1 MATGGRRSK
10 ASRNSEEELSEYGQ
24 QLLEA
29 RRRAE
34 QLSRSLKR
42 KEREVRDLKKALEKS
57 NEWEKQLMTLTV
69 LSQIL
74 NSTLEHRTVR
84 RRAMQAATELM
95 KAEVGSLLLIDWE
108 TNRLYFEVALGD
120 KEETVKT
127 FHLEMGEGIAGW
139 VAQHG
144 DPLIVHDAQN
154 DPRFFSEVDKK
165 SKFTTRNVICV
176 PVKVKDK
183 TIGVLEAIN
192 KFGGGSFSEDD
203 VAIFQSLADQVAVA
217 LDNARLLA
225 EIEGLFFQT
234 AESLADAIEKRDPY
248 TGGHTKRV
256 TTYSIA
262 IGEQLNLGP
271 DEMRW
276 LKLAAILHDIGK
288 IGVEDQILRK
298 EDKLTEEEYN
308 QMKKHTL
315 MGAEIIGHIK
325 QLHGIIPGLKY
336 HHEKIDGK
344 GYPEGLADGSI
355 PLIAKI
361 VAVADTF
368 DAMTSDRPYRKALTK
383 ETAFHELRRCV
394 GTQFDKDLVDSFIK
408 ACETG
413 RV

>member
-1 MATGGRRSK
+1 VATGERRSK
-10 ASRNSEEELSEYGQ
+10 APRNPEEEIRDYKKKLSEVS
-24 QLLEA
+24 
-29 RRRAE
+29 RRASR
-34 QLSRSLKR
+34 LDRSLKQ
-42 KEREVRDLKKALEKS
+42 KEREIRDLQNAIERS
-57 NEWEKQLMTLTV
+57 NEWEKQLVTLMV
-69 LSQIL
+69 LSRIL

-95 KAEVGSLLLIDWE
+95 KAEVGSLLLIDEE

-139 VAQHG
+139 VAKHG
-144 DPLIVHDAQN
+144 EPLIVHDTQSE
-154 DPRFFSEVDKK
+154 PRFFNEVDRK
-165 SKFTTRNVICV
+165 SKFTTKNVICV
-176 PVKVKDK
+176 PVKVKEK

-192 KFGGGSFSEDD
+192 KLGGEAFSDD
-203 VAIFQSLADQVAVA
+203 DLTIFQSLADQVAVA

-256 TTYSIA
+256 TTYSLA
-262 IGEQLNLGP
+262 IGEELNLESN
-271 DEMRW
+271 EMRW

-288 IGVEDQILRK
+288 IGVEDRILRK
-298 EDKLTEEEYN
+298 ADKLDEEEYD
-308 QMKKHTL
+308 QMKQHTL

-344 GYPEGLADGSI
+344 GYPEGLADDNI

-368 DAMTSDRPYRKALTK
+368 DAMTSDRPYRKPLKK
-383 ETAFHELRRCV
+383 EKACEELRRCC
-394 GTQFDKDLVDSFIK
+394 GTQFDRGLVDAFLK
-408 ACETG
+408 AYKMG
-413 RV
+413 KI